1 MILKNCKR
9 KMTGFGMAW
18 ICYKKAFDMV
28 PHSWLKKCIMVDE
41 VAENMQKVL
50 GNSMKK

>member
-18 ICYKKAFDMV
+18 ICYKKAFDMA
-28 PHSWLKKCIMVDE
+28 PHSWLKKCIMVGE